1 MVLSSPPRT
10 SSIDHL
16 PSIRLPAKDPILMV
30 SFCSPVYIHLPTSIA
45 TASSPVVVAL
55 TRFEEAMS
63 ANKCE
68 EVGTGP
74 DLPPETGLTPDNIC
88 QNGLIN
94 IQSIEPGTPVGY
106 LRVPYI
112 YGC

>member
-1 MVLSSPPRT
+1 
-10 SSIDHL
+10 
-16 PSIRLPAKDPILMV
+16 MV
-30 SFCSPVYIHLPTSIA
+30 SFCSPVYIHLPTSVA

-55 TRFEEAMS
+55 TGFEEAMP

-68 EVGTGP
+68 EVDTGP
-74 DLPPETGLTPDNIC
+74 DLPPETGLIPDTIC

-94 IQSIEPGTPVGY
+94 FESIGPGTPVGS

>member
-1 MVLSSPPRT
+1 
-10 SSIDHL
+10 
-16 PSIRLPAKDPILMV
+16 MV

-55 TRFEEAMS
+55 TRFEEDMS

-68 EVGTGP
+68 EVGTGS
-74 DLPPETGLTPDNIC
+74 DLPPETGLTPDTIC

-94 IQSIEPGTPVGY
+94 FESIEPGAPVGY